1 MTTSRLKFE
10 LIDSVES
17 IGLEN
22 CRSPD
27 VAAPTLNGSRHS
39 GDVMKDQLAQ
49 FSESVSRQSDALRP
63 TLISSVLD
71 SSLLRDLAEGLEFLH
86 HQMDVSESELERSR
100 EQSHSIEQ
108 DARRWGQES
117 ARLQQETEDTRAAL
131 VQLRLEFE
139 ESRESSHEQTAAVE
153 RIVEE
158 MADLRAARSQL
169 ENLAAEQQRA
179 LVLSLELLK
188 RVDVAE
194 RLEGPDQTAPELSE
208 TTSEIADLKCRLA
221 AADQRCIQ
229 VDGELAE
236 VRAQFHL
243 GQMESTALRSDLDM
257 AHAELAK
264 RVAELCSVKA
274 DLTDFKAKF
283 ESGEAEL
290 RLAREELNQLVDIKP
305 RTEPEAQRDAQGE
318 NARISKIL
326 VDAEAEIALQ
336 NAEVDSR
343 GAIILAL
350 ENALEEQNT
359 SLRAL
364 EERFLTYA
372 EQVQSL
378 QLERLPK
385 TARNRGGIAWRFSKL
400 FSPPRKKGSQK
411 GTQH

>member
-17 IGLEN
+17 IGSAN

-27 VAAPTLNGSRHS
+27 VVAPTRQSA
-39 GDVMKDQLAQ
+39 DMIKDQLAQ
-49 FSESVSRQSDALRP
+49 FSESVSRESDVLRP
-63 TLISSVLD
+63 TLSSVLD

-86 HQMDVSESELERSR
+86 HKMDDSESELERSR
-100 EQSHSIEQ
+100 EQSHSFEQ
-108 DARRWGQES
+108 DARRWEQKS
-117 ARLQQETEDTRAAL
+117 AHLQQETEDTRAAL
-131 VQLRLEFE
+131 AQLRLEFE
-139 ESRESSHEQTAAVE
+139 ESRERSHQQNAAVE

-194 RLEGPDQTAPELSE
+194 HLEKPGKDPSAALPE
-208 TTSEIADLKCRLA
+208 TTTNEIADLKCLLA
-221 AADQRCIQ
+221 AADQRCSQ

-236 VRAQFHL
+236 VRAHFHTA
-243 GQMESTALRSDLDM
+243 QMESTALRSDLEM
-257 AHAELAK
+257 IEVELGQK
-264 RVAELCSVKA
+264 VAELSSVKA

-283 ESGEAEL
+283 ESGETEL
-290 RLAREELNQLVDIKP
+290 RLAREELNQLPDIEP
-305 RTEPEAQRDAQGE
+305 RTELEAQRDAQGE
-318 NARISKIL
+318 NVRILKNL
-326 VDAEAEIALQ
+326 ADAEAEIALQ

-343 GAIILAL
+343 GAVILAL

-378 QLERLPK
+378 QVERLPK
-385 TARNRGGIAWRFSKL
+385 AARNRGGIAWRFSKL
-400 FSPPRKKGSQK
+400 FSPPRKKGNHE
-411 GTQH
+411 GRPY